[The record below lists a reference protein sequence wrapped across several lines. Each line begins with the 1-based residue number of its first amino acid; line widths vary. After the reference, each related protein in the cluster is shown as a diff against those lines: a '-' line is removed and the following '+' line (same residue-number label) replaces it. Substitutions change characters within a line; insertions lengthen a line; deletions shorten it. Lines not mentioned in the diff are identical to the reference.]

1 MKRILLTLAIAMLVV
16 SGMSARLIKVLA
28 IGNSF
33 SVDALEQE
41 MHNVVNAGGDEIVIG
56 NLYHPGCSI
65 ERHYNNMKTDNGDY
79 SYRKISADGRVDTI
93 PDYTISRALVD
104 EKWDYITFQQASHYS
119 GMYDTYKHLPELISM
134 VRKAAGPD
142 PTFLWYMTWAYSPT
156 SDHGGFRNYGN
167 NQMRMYRSIVDCAI
181 KVLADNP
188 ELKGIIPVG
197 TAIQNA
203 RMTALGDDL
212 TRDGYHLSYTLG
224 RYIASL
230 TWYGVLYGHDVLGN
244 PYSQARVNA
253 PQRRICQEAAEAAII
268 NPFRITL

>member
-1 MKRILLTLAIAMLVV
+1 MLAV

-65 ERHYNNMKTDNGDY
+65 ERHYNNMKTD
-79 SYRKISADGRVDTI
+79 
-93 PDYTISRALVD
+93 
-104 EKWDYITFQQASHYS
+104 
-119 GMYDTYKHLPELISM
+119 
-134 VRKAAGPD
+134 
-142 PTFLWYMTWAYSPT
+142 
-156 SDHGGFRNYGN
+156 YGN

-244 PYSQARVNA
+244 SYSPARVNA
-253 PQRRICQEAAEAAII
+253 PQRNICQEAAEAAII